1 MMDFIKSTW
10 LLVAFACLMLLILS
24 GCIQMTVQSDTG
36 EVDATIRIQP
46 TSEAVENTVMD
57 RELDTS
63 VQAEISIPIENSSNN
78 SVFED

>member
-1 MMDFIKSTW
+1 MDFIRSNW
-10 LLVAFACLMLLILS
+10 LLVAFACLMLMILT

-57 RELDTS
+57 GELDGS
-63 VQAEISIPIENSSNN
+63 VEVGISIPTDIFSGQ
-78 SVFED
+78 